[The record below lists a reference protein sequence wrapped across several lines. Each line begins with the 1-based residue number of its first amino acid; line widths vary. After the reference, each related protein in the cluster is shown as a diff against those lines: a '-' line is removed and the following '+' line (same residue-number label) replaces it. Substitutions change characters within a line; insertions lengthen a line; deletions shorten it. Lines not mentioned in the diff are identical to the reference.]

1 MEEKAEKKEAEIAA
15 MPHKGKPSEFFKI
28 NRDAEGH
35 TNLNDQQKAFV
46 RLHYIDHTD
55 PENMVTI
62 LEWLYDGAVLYE
74 DLEAY

>member
-1 MEEKAEKKEAEIAA
+1 MKKAVEEKAEKKEAEIAA

-46 RLHYIDHTD
+46 CLHYK
-55 PENMVTI
+55 
-62 LEWLYDGAVLYE
+62 
-74 DLEAY
+74 AYTEP

>member
-46 RLHYIDHTD
+46 CLHYNRYTE
-55 PENMVTI
+55 P
-62 LEWLYDGAVLYE
+62 
-74 DLEAY
+74 